1 MGLKNILLSIPVIAV
16 ATVYSF
22 DKATYNQFVEKNKN
36 LDVTTIVENAK
47 PSKPYYSEFGFEK
60 SYQYLDEIQSKYG
73 LTDAELAMLKRNNF
87 MVTER
92 KSFLNF
98 GYALRDIFNK
108 DLPVF
113 LTTDAVLYTLHLS
126 YDVILARI
134 EKSYF
139 EPIIKEAIS
148 SLRSSYPGLKTK
160 YVNSGLEQNLADVDL
175 YLAIAESMISGV
187 KVSPTTGP
195 STRFDSVY
203 NAIKETKIVDM
214 KLFCDT
220 ALTFDFSQ
228 FTVRGHYVREELEN
242 YFRTMMWLGRTE
254 LILVGPKEGKVDL
267 IDKRH
272 TKRMSIDAALLSELL
287 DLSGQRSKFDEM
299 DKLLAYFVGESDNLT
314 ADEFKTVLSQSDVSS
329 ADKLLSDSMYQALSA
344 KLSVTPEA
352 GQKILSQVIM
362 TTGSP
367 DTLQLP
373 VSFLLMGQRFIV
385 DSYIFGNVVFDKISH
400 NGLKINRVMPDPLD
414 AMYALGND
422 DAAPLLK
429 DELARFYYAPY
440 LENMRYLMDSYEE
453 SFWRGSIYNS
463 WINCLKKLNPSAY
476 PSLEKQPLFMQ
487 STAWHQEKLNTQLAS
502 WAQLRH
508 DNLLYAK
515 QSYTPGATCSYP
527 HGYVEPYP
535 AFYGEIA
542 VLARTASEKL
552 KTVTSIPYISN
563 YYTGVAGL
571 MDTLK
576 SLAEKELEKK
586 PFSTQDSA
594 FMARMLLIQD
604 IMCGAPST
612 NGWYGSLIFPNSF
625 TEKDDYTIADVHTQ
639 PYDESGVLVGNVLHA
654 AVGKINLGVFLTESP
669 SDGYKP
675 MAYVGPVV
683 SYYQKVTSNFK
694 RLTDEEWVSM
704 TKNDSLPARPDWVNS
719 FLADNKGTELPL
731 GRVLDGIKFST
742 KVLPEKGNQKVK
754 SFAVKTVGNAILLTL
769 PSVNSFEIALFDLRG
784 NSLGKLEKTL
794 GAGTHT
800 IQFPVASGVYTAV
813 VKCNGVNYTVRVNKI
828 GK

>member
-1 MGLKNILLSIPVIAV
+1 MGLKSILLSIPVIAV

-22 DKATYNQFVEKNKN
+22 DKESYKQFVEKNKS

-47 PSKPYYSEFGFEK
+47 PSKPYYSEFDFEK
-60 SYQYLDEIQSKYG
+60 SYQFLGEIQSKYG
-73 LTDAELAMLKRNNF
+73 LADAELAMLKRNNF
-87 MVTER
+87 VVTER

-126 YDVILARI
+126 YDAILAKV
-134 EKSYF
+134 EKAYF
-139 EPIIKEAIS
+139 EPLIKETITN
-148 SLRSSYPGLKTK
+148 LRSSYQGLKTK
-160 YVNSGLEQNLADVDL
+160 YANSGLEENLADVDL
-175 YLAIAESMISGV
+175 YLAVAESMITGT
-187 KVSPTTGP
+187 KVSPTTGS

-203 NAIKETKIVDM
+203 NAIKETKYIEM

-220 ALTFDFSQ
+220 LLSYDFSQ
-228 FTVRGHYVREELEN
+228 FTVRGHYVREKLEN

-254 LILVGPKEGKVDL
+254 LILVSPKQGKVDL

-287 DLSGQRSKFDEM
+287 DESGQRSKLNEM

-314 ADEFKTVLSQSDVSS
+314 ADEFKAILGQSGVSS

-362 TTGSP
+362 TTNSS

-385 DSYIFGNVVFDKISH
+385 DSYIFGNVVFDKIIH
-400 NGLKINRVMPDPLD
+400 NGQKIKRMMPDPLD

-429 DELARFYYAPY
+429 NELAKYYYAPY

-542 VLARTASEKL
+542 VLARSAAEKL
-552 KTVTSIPYISN
+552 KTVTSVSN
-563 YYTGVAGL
+563 LSSYYTGVAGL

-604 IMCGAPST
+604 VCGSPST
-612 NGWYGSLIFPNSF
+612 YGWYASLIFDNSY

-639 PYDESGVLVGNVLHA
+639 PYDEGGSLVGNVLHA

-683 SYYQKVTSNFK
+683 SYYQKVTSDFK
-694 RLTDEEWVSM
+694 RLTDEEWASM
-704 TKNDSLPARPDWVNS
+704 IKNDSLPARPDWVNS
-719 FLADNKGTELPL
+719 FIADNKGAQLPL

-742 KVLPEKGNQKVK
+742 KVLPEKGDQKVK
-754 SFAVKTVGNAILLTL
+754 SFAVKTIGNTISLTL
-769 PSVNSFEIALFDLRG
+769 PSVNSLEIALYDLRG
-784 NSLGKLEKTL
+784 NSLGKMEKTF
-794 GAGTHT
+794 GAGIHT
-800 IQFPVASGVYTAV
+800 IRFPSASGVYTAV
-813 VKCNGVNYTVRVNKI
+813 IKCNGVNYAVHVNKI

>member
-1 MGLKNILLSIPVIAV
+1 MGLKNILLSIPLFAV
-16 ATVYSF
+16 ATAYSF
-22 DKATYNQFVEKNKN
+22 DKVTYNQFVEKNKN
-36 LDVTTIVENAK
+36 LDVTAIVENAK

-60 SYQYLDEIQSKYG
+60 SYQYLGEIQSKYS

-87 MVTER
+87 VVTER

-126 YDVILARI
+126 YDVILSRV

-139 EPIIKEAIS
+139 EPLIKETIS

-160 YVNSGLEQNLADVDL
+160 YANSGLEENLADVDL
-175 YLAIAESMISGV
+175 YLAIAESMISGA
-187 KVSPTTGP
+187 KVSPAAG
-195 STRFDSVY
+195 SSARFDSVY
-203 NAIKETKIVDM
+203 NAIKETKVIDM

-220 ALTFDFSQ
+220 MLTYDFGQ
-228 FTVRGHYVREELEN
+228 FTVRGHYVREKLEN

-254 LILVGPKEGKVDL
+254 LILVSPKQGKVDL

-287 DLSGQRSKFDEM
+287 DESGQRSKLDDM

-314 ADEFKTVLSQSDVSS
+314 ADEFKVILGQSGVSS
-329 ADKLLSDSMYQALSA
+329 ADKLISDSIYHALSV
-344 KLSVTPEA
+344 KLSVTPDA
-352 GQKILSQVIM
+352 GQKILSQVVM
-362 TTGSP
+362 TTGSA

-385 DSYIFGNVVFDKISH
+385 DSYIFGNVVFDKITH
-400 NGLKINRVMPDPLD
+400 NGQKILRMMPDPLD

-429 DELARFYYAPY
+429 TELAKYFYAPN

-453 SFWRGSIYNS
+453 SFWHGSIYNS
-463 WINCLKKLNPSAY
+463 WLNCLKKLNPSAY
-476 PSLEKQPLFMQ
+476 PAIEKQPLFMQ

-542 VLARTASEKL
+542 VLARSAAEKL
-552 KTVTSIPYISN
+552 KAVTSVPNLSN

-604 IMCGAPST
+604 MCGAPST
-612 NGWYGSLIFPNSF
+612 YGWYGSLIFDNSY
-625 TEKDDYTIADVHTQ
+625 TEKDDYTIADIHTQ
-639 PYDESGVLVGNVLHA
+639 PYDENGALVGNVLHA

-683 SYYQKVTSNFK
+683 SYYQKVTNNFK
-694 RLTDEEWVSM
+694 RLTDEEWAAAIS
-704 TKNDSLPARPDWVNS
+704 KDSLPGRPDWVNS
-719 FLADNKGTELPL
+719 FLADNKGIQLPQ

-742 KVLPEKGNQKVK
+742 RVLPEKGIKNAV
-754 SFAVKTVGNAILLTL
+754 SFAVKTVGNAIVLTL
-769 PSVNSFEIALFDLRG
+769 PSANSLEIALYDLKG
-784 NSLGKLEKTL
+784 NSFGKTKKVLS
-794 GAGTHT
+794 AGVHT
-800 IQFPVASGVYTAV
+800 IKFPAASGVYTAV
-813 VKCNGVNYTVRVNKI
+813 VKCNGTSYAVHVNKI